1 LIKFDHAR
9 ALFERLLETI
19 TVFLII
25 SLAVVV
31 VLGVIYRWSGASLS
45 WYDEIASVQ
54 LAWLTYYGASLAAL
68 KRAHIGV
75 PGLIAVVPPLFRVPL
90 VLLAEAVVIG
100 FFLILAW
107 YGYIV
112 LVVLEGD
119 TLISLPWISTQ
130 VTQSV
135 IPIGGADMPVVIS
148 LLNSYSGLAA
158 AATGFVLANNIL
170 IISGALVGASGII
183 LTQIMCKAMNRSL
196 ANVLFAAVG
205 TADGTG
211 GDGLDVV
218 LVVEG
223 NHRSDRQSESVGQ
236 VLGQGSITPTQIVCI
251 HHFHYGNHFS
261 SLNFVIST
269 PFYDANIITRSSFFC
284 FHESA
289 FFPTPISGIGIY
301 SVIYKPAVLI
311 NFAFMTVPE
320 NADLV
325 IFIFT
330 ELIGYGSKHIEFR
343 KDGPVL

>member
-1 LIKFDHAR
+1 MIKLDHVR
-9 ALFERLLETI
+9 ALFARLLETI

-135 IPIGGADMPVVIS
+135 IPIGAVLFIIAE
-148 LLNSYSGLAA
+148 LLNMPQ
-158 AATGFVLANNIL
+158 
-170 IISGALVGASGII
+170 IIRDAS
-183 LTQIMCKAMNRSL
+183 AH
-196 ANVLFAAVG
+196 
-205 TADGTG
+205 
-211 GDGLDVV
+211 GD
-218 LVVEG
+218 
-223 NHRSDRQSESVGQ
+223 
-236 VLGQGSITPTQIVCI
+236 
-251 HHFHYGNHFS
+251 
-261 SLNFVIST
+261 
-269 PFYDANIITRSSFFC
+269 DA
-284 FHESA
+284 
-289 FFPTPISGIGIY
+289 P
-301 SVIYKPAVLI
+301 
-311 NFAFMTVPE
+311 
-320 NADLV
+320 
-325 IFIFT
+325 
-330 ELIGYGSKHIEFR
+330 
-343 KDGPVL
+343 

>member
-119 TLISLPWISTQ
+119 TLISIPWISTQ

-135 IPIGGADMPVVIS
+135 IPIGAVLFIIAE
-148 LLNSYSGLAA
+148 LLNMP
-158 AATGFVLANNIL
+158 
-170 IISGALVGASGII
+170 
-183 LTQIMCKAMNRSL
+183 QIMREA
-196 ANVLFAAVG
+196 
-205 TADGTG
+205 
-211 GDGLDVV
+211 
-218 LVVEG
+218 
-223 NHRSDRQSESVGQ
+223 
-236 VLGQGSITPTQIVCI
+236 
-251 HHFHYGNHFS
+251 
-261 SLNFVIST
+261 
-269 PFYDANIITRSSFFC
+269 ITREEMMR
-284 FHESA
+284 HE
-289 FFPTPISGIGIY
+289 
-301 SVIYKPAVLI
+301 
-311 NFAFMTVPE
+311 
-320 NADLV
+320 
-325 IFIFT
+325 
-330 ELIGYGSKHIEFR
+330 
-343 KDGPVL
+343 

>member
-1 LIKFDHAR
+1 MIKFDHAR

-135 IPIGGADMPVVIS
+135 IPIGAVLFIIAE
-148 LLNSYSGLAA
+148 LLNMP
-158 AATGFVLANNIL
+158 
-170 IISGALVGASGII
+170 
-183 LTQIMCKAMNRSL
+183 QIMREASAR
-196 ANVLFAAVG
+196 
-205 TADGTG
+205 
-211 GDGLDVV
+211 
-218 LVVEG
+218 VEMM
-223 NHRSDRQSESVGQ
+223 R
-236 VLGQGSITPTQIVCI
+236 
-251 HHFHYGNHFS
+251 
-261 SLNFVIST
+261 
-269 PFYDANIITRSSFFC
+269 
-284 FHESA
+284 HE
-289 FFPTPISGIGIY
+289 
-301 SVIYKPAVLI
+301 
-311 NFAFMTVPE
+311 
-320 NADLV
+320 
-325 IFIFT
+325 
-330 ELIGYGSKHIEFR
+330 
-343 KDGPVL
+343 

>member
-25 SLAVVV
+25 SLALVV

-135 IPIGGADMPVVIS
+135 IPISAVLFIIAE
-148 LLNSYSGLAA
+148 LLNMP
-158 AATGFVLANNIL
+158 
-170 IISGALVGASGII
+170 
-183 LTQIMCKAMNRSL
+183 QIMREA
-196 ANVLFAAVG
+196 
-205 TADGTG
+205 
-211 GDGLDVV
+211 
-218 LVVEG
+218 
-223 NHRSDRQSESVGQ
+223 
-236 VLGQGSITPTQIVCI
+236 
-251 HHFHYGNHFS
+251 
-261 SLNFVIST
+261 
-269 PFYDANIITRSSFFC
+269 ITREEMMR
-284 FHESA
+284 HE
-289 FFPTPISGIGIY
+289 
-301 SVIYKPAVLI
+301 
-311 NFAFMTVPE
+311 
-320 NADLV
+320 
-325 IFIFT
+325 
-330 ELIGYGSKHIEFR
+330 
-343 KDGPVL
+343 

>member
-1 LIKFDHAR
+1 MIKLDHAR

-135 IPIGGADMPVVIS
+135 IPISAVLFIIAE
-148 LLNSYSGLAA
+148 LLNMP
-158 AATGFVLANNIL
+158 
-170 IISGALVGASGII
+170 
-183 LTQIMCKAMNRSL
+183 QIMREA
-196 ANVLFAAVG
+196 
-205 TADGTG
+205 
-211 GDGLDVV
+211 
-218 LVVEG
+218 
-223 NHRSDRQSESVGQ
+223 
-236 VLGQGSITPTQIVCI
+236 
-251 HHFHYGNHFS
+251 
-261 SLNFVIST
+261 
-269 PFYDANIITRSSFFC
+269 ITREEMMR
-284 FHESA
+284 HE
-289 FFPTPISGIGIY
+289 
-301 SVIYKPAVLI
+301 
-311 NFAFMTVPE
+311 
-320 NADLV
+320 
-325 IFIFT
+325 
-330 ELIGYGSKHIEFR
+330 
-343 KDGPVL
+343 

>member
-1 LIKFDHAR
+1 MIKFDHAR

-25 SLAVVV
+25 SLALVV

-54 LAWLTYYGASLAAL
+54 LAWLTYYGASLAAM

-135 IPIGGADMPVVIS
+135 IPIGAVLFIIAE
-148 LLNSYSGLAA
+148 LLNMP
-158 AATGFVLANNIL
+158 
-170 IISGALVGASGII
+170 
-183 LTQIMCKAMNRSL
+183 QIMREA
-196 ANVLFAAVG
+196 
-205 TADGTG
+205 
-211 GDGLDVV
+211 
-218 LVVEG
+218 
-223 NHRSDRQSESVGQ
+223 
-236 VLGQGSITPTQIVCI
+236 
-251 HHFHYGNHFS
+251 
-261 SLNFVIST
+261 
-269 PFYDANIITRSSFFC
+269 ITREKMMR
-284 FHESA
+284 HE
-289 FFPTPISGIGIY
+289 
-301 SVIYKPAVLI
+301 
-311 NFAFMTVPE
+311 
-320 NADLV
+320 
-325 IFIFT
+325 
-330 ELIGYGSKHIEFR
+330 
-343 KDGPVL
+343 

>member
-1 LIKFDHAR
+1 MIKFDHAR

-25 SLAVVV
+25 SLALVV

-135 IPIGGADMPVVIS
+135 IPIGAVLFIIAE
-148 LLNSYSGLAA
+148 LLNMP
-158 AATGFVLANNIL
+158 
-170 IISGALVGASGII
+170 
-183 LTQIMCKAMNRSL
+183 QIMREASAR
-196 ANVLFAAVG
+196 
-205 TADGTG
+205 
-211 GDGLDVV
+211 
-218 LVVEG
+218 VEMM
-223 NHRSDRQSESVGQ
+223 R
-236 VLGQGSITPTQIVCI
+236 
-251 HHFHYGNHFS
+251 
-261 SLNFVIST
+261 
-269 PFYDANIITRSSFFC
+269 
-284 FHESA
+284 HE
-289 FFPTPISGIGIY
+289 
-301 SVIYKPAVLI
+301 
-311 NFAFMTVPE
+311 
-320 NADLV
+320 
-325 IFIFT
+325 
-330 ELIGYGSKHIEFR
+330 
-343 KDGPVL
+343 

>member
-107 YGYIV
+107 YGYIG

-119 TLISLPWISTQ
+119 TLIGLPWISTQ

-135 IPIGGADMPVVIS
+135 IPIGAVLFIIAE
-148 LLNSYSGLAA
+148 LLNMP
-158 AATGFVLANNIL
+158 
-170 IISGALVGASGII
+170 
-183 LTQIMCKAMNRSL
+183 QIMREA
-196 ANVLFAAVG
+196 
-205 TADGTG
+205 
-211 GDGLDVV
+211 
-218 LVVEG
+218 
-223 NHRSDRQSESVGQ
+223 
-236 VLGQGSITPTQIVCI
+236 
-251 HHFHYGNHFS
+251 
-261 SLNFVIST
+261 
-269 PFYDANIITRSSFFC
+269 ITREEMMR
-284 FHESA
+284 HE
-289 FFPTPISGIGIY
+289 
-301 SVIYKPAVLI
+301 
-311 NFAFMTVPE
+311 
-320 NADLV
+320 
-325 IFIFT
+325 
-330 ELIGYGSKHIEFR
+330 
-343 KDGPVL
+343 

>member
-1 LIKFDHAR
+1 MIKFDHAR

-25 SLAVVV
+25 SLALVV

-135 IPIGGADMPVVIS
+135 IPIGAVLFIIAE
-148 LLNSYSGLAA
+148 LLNMP
-158 AATGFVLANNIL
+158 
-170 IISGALVGASGII
+170 
-183 LTQIMCKAMNRSL
+183 QIMREA
-196 ANVLFAAVG
+196 
-205 TADGTG
+205 
-211 GDGLDVV
+211 
-218 LVVEG
+218 
-223 NHRSDRQSESVGQ
+223 
-236 VLGQGSITPTQIVCI
+236 
-251 HHFHYGNHFS
+251 
-261 SLNFVIST
+261 
-269 PFYDANIITRSSFFC
+269 ITREEMTR
-284 FHESA
+284 HE
-289 FFPTPISGIGIY
+289 
-301 SVIYKPAVLI
+301 
-311 NFAFMTVPE
+311 
-320 NADLV
+320 
-325 IFIFT
+325 
-330 ELIGYGSKHIEFR
+330 
-343 KDGPVL
+343 

>member
-1 LIKFDHAR
+1 MIKLDHAR

-135 IPIGGADMPVVIS
+135 IPISAVLFIIAE
-148 LLNSYSGLAA
+148 LLNMPQ
-158 AATGFVLANNIL
+158 
-170 IISGALVGASGII
+170 IIREAS
-183 LTQIMCKAMNRSL
+183 AR
-196 ANVLFAAVG
+196 
-205 TADGTG
+205 
-211 GDGLDVV
+211 
-218 LVVEG
+218 VEMM
-223 NHRSDRQSESVGQ
+223 R
-236 VLGQGSITPTQIVCI
+236 
-251 HHFHYGNHFS
+251 
-261 SLNFVIST
+261 
-269 PFYDANIITRSSFFC
+269 
-284 FHESA
+284 HE
-289 FFPTPISGIGIY
+289 
-301 SVIYKPAVLI
+301 
-311 NFAFMTVPE
+311 
-320 NADLV
+320 
-325 IFIFT
+325 
-330 ELIGYGSKHIEFR
+330 
-343 KDGPVL
+343 

>member
-54 LAWLTYYGASLAAL
+54 LAWLTYYGASLAAM

-90 VLLAEAVVIG
+90 VLLAETVVIG

-135 IPIGGADMPVVIS
+135 IPIGAVLFIIAE
-148 LLNSYSGLAA
+148 LLNMP
-158 AATGFVLANNIL
+158 
-170 IISGALVGASGII
+170 
-183 LTQIMCKAMNRSL
+183 QIMREASAR
-196 ANVLFAAVG
+196 
-205 TADGTG
+205 
-211 GDGLDVV
+211 GD
-218 LVVEG
+218 
-223 NHRSDRQSESVGQ
+223 
-236 VLGQGSITPTQIVCI
+236 
-251 HHFHYGNHFS
+251 
-261 SLNFVIST
+261 
-269 PFYDANIITRSSFFC
+269 DAT
-284 FHESA
+284 
-289 FFPTPISGIGIY
+289 
-301 SVIYKPAVLI
+301 
-311 NFAFMTVPE
+311 
-320 NADLV
+320 
-325 IFIFT
+325 
-330 ELIGYGSKHIEFR
+330 
-343 KDGPVL
+343 